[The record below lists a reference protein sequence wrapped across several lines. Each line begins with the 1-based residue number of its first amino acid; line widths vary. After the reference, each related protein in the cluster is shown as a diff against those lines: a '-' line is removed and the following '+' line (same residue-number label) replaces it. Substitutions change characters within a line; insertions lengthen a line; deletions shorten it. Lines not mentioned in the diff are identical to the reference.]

1 MAQQKSCAISMISY
15 ERRGG
20 PKMKKGE
27 IVEGIIER
35 AEFPN
40 KGILETKEGKVVV
53 KNTIPGQKVRAV
65 IQKERQREEFLSC
78 WKNPNWK

>member
-1 MAQQKSCAISMISY
+1 
-15 ERRGG
+15 
-20 PKMKKGE
+20 MKKGE

-65 IQKERQREEFLSC
+65 IQKVRKGKTEGRVLELLTVWRMCIPESSI
-78 WKNPNWK
+78 